1 MPRKWYWG
9 DTHLHTTN
17 SDGRLRLYELIAKA
31 KKNSLD
37 WIIVTD
43 HNFNS
48 IEKSYSSEGLT
59 VIQGQEI
66 TVEAGHVNIWGAK
79 VPAEP
84 PYDIPDEAAYSAIME
99 RCREAGAT
107 VCLNH
112 PFCSQCGF
120 RIPIDNLPA
129 DCVEVWNTIQ
139 HSDNVRNLEWWVRQL
154 LQGRRIAAVG
164 GSDFHNDYIPGV
176 DMLAMPTTI
185 TYAES
190 NTPEGILAALRE
202 GRSVITCRPGTSMI
216 ELNIGDAAPGDTAK
230 LSGVLTGTCRA
241 TKLLPGFEL
250 RIFNNDKIVYR
261 HKAKLYEKAHRAEFT
276 VAEPGFV
283 RAEIDVRLTGPVK
296 KLFGMAEAKYLAP
309 RCEVPP
315 AAADELFW
323 AFTNPVW
330 IEE

>member
-1 MPRKWYWG
+1 MPRKWYRG

-17 SDGRLRLYELIAKA
+17 SDGALRLYELIDKA

-48 IEKSYSSEGLT
+48 IEKSYSSDGLT

-66 TVEAGHVNIWGAK
+66 TVQAGHVNIWGAK

-84 PYDIPDEAAYSAIME
+84 PYDIPDEAAYSAMME

-120 RIPIDNLPA
+120 RVPIDDFPA

-139 HSDNVRNLEWWVRQL
+139 HSDNVRNLNWWVAQL
-154 LQGRRIAAVG
+154 MKGRRIAAVG
-164 GSDFHNDYIPGV
+164 GSDFHRDQIPGI
-176 DMLAMPTTI
+176 DMLAMPATI
-185 TYAES
+185 TFAES
-190 NTPEGILAALRE
+190 NTPEAILSALRE

-216 ELNIGDAAPGDTAK
+216 ELNVGGAGLGDTVG
-230 LSGVLTGTCRA
+230 LSGGLNGTCVA

-250 RIFNNDKIVYR
+250 RVFNNDKIIYS
-261 HKAKLYEKAHRAEFT
+261 HKAKFYEKSHRAEFA
-276 VAEPGFV
+276 VLEPGFV
-283 RAEIDVRLTGPVK
+283 RAEIDVRLSGPVK
-296 KLFGMAEAKYLAP
+296 KLFGAVETKYLAP
-309 RCEVPP
+309 RSEVPP
-315 AAADELFW
+315 VTADELFW

-330 IEE
+330 VEE